1 MLNYVSNNLQR
12 VNNIKVN
19 KSLIRSTEM
28 RKIKK
33 KILYVM
39 VAVAAIIALVYL
51 GLALFF
57 TKHFY
62 FNTFI
67 NGENYSA
74 DSANSAQN
82 LVLDTSN
89 HYTLTINGRD
99 GLIDTVT
106 SADIGLK
113 LEFGEEFQNIIKT
126 QDAFLWPVSLFKK
139 SEYTVDTM
147 VTYSQEAFDNKIDTL
162 CFFEQENI
170 RQPQNA
176 YLSDYTE
183 EGYQIIPED
192 KGTVPIRTKIYNAV
206 KESVEILAD
215 SVDLDAKE
223 CYTNAEIVAED
234 RTLQKECDAL
244 NQLTGVKIT
253 YKFGEDTEVL
263 DGSII
268 KDWLVTE
275 EGKLDIDPDLVREYV
290 NALSRKYDTWGKK
303 REFQTTGGE
312 TITISQGAYGWW
324 MNRAG
329 EAEALAELIRSGKS
343 EERTPLYH
351 AQAAQYGEND
361 IGDSYVEIDL
371 TSQHLWVYNDGQL
384 VEETDFVS
392 GNVSRGYNTPVGVYG
407 ITYKERNTTLRG
419 ANYASKVSFWMPF
432 NGNVGMHDASWRSS
446 FGANIYLTNG
456 SHGCVN
462 LPSKKAEVI
471 YGYVEQ
477 GEPVIVYG
485 GQVSVPRT
493 EEKQEQPEV
502 TVPEENITPELTP
515 EQQIQMLIEA
525 GLLNP
530 DGTPVQPPEGTPQEV
545 IPEVPAETPIE
556 VPAQTPEVPQE
567 VVPETPVEVPQ
578 EIPAENLAEIPV
590 ETPQEIMGE
599 IPQAVPDV

>member
-1 MLNYVSNNLQR
+1 
-12 VNNIKVN
+12 
-19 KSLIRSTEM
+19 M

-67 NGENYSA
+67 NVENYSA

>member
-1 MLNYVSNNLQR
+1 
-12 VNNIKVN
+12 
-19 KSLIRSTEM
+19 M
-28 RKIKK
+28 RKNKK
-33 KILYVM
+33 KVLYAV
-39 VAVAAIIALVYL
+39 VAVAGIATLVYL

-74 DSANSAQN
+74 GSVSSTQN

-89 HYTLTINGRD
+89 QYTLTINGRD
-99 GLIDTVT
+99 GLTDTIT

-113 LEFGEEFQNIIKT
+113 MQFGEEFHDIIEA
-126 QDAFLWPVSLFKK
+126 QDAFRWPVSLFTK
-139 SEYTVDTM
+139 SEYTIDTM
-147 VTYSQEAFDNKIDTL
+147 VTYSEEAFDNKIDTL
-162 CFFEQENI
+162 CFFEKENI
-170 RQPQNA
+170 RQPKNA

-192 KGTVPIRTKIYNAV
+192 KGTVPVRTKIYNAV

-215 SVDLDAKE
+215 TVDLDEKE
-223 CYTNAEIVAED
+223 CYTNAAVGSED
-234 RTLQKECDAL
+234 RALQKERDAL
-244 NQLTGVKIT
+244 NKLTGVKIT
-253 YKFGEDTEVL
+253 YTFGEDTEIL

-268 KDWLVTE
+268 KDWLVTD
-275 EGKLDIDPDLVREYV
+275 EGKLDINPDLVREYI
-290 NALSRKYDTWGKK
+290 NALSKKYDTWGKK
-303 REFQTTGGE
+303 REFKTTGGE
-312 TITISQGAYGWW
+312 TITISEGAYGWW
-324 MNRAG
+324 MNRPA
-329 EAEALAELIRSGKS
+329 EAEALVELIRSGKS
-343 EERTPLYH
+343 EERTPLYR
-351 AQAAQYGEND
+351 AQAAQYGEDD

-371 TSQHLWVYNDGQL
+371 TSQHLWVYKDGQM
-384 VEETDFVS
+384 VEETDLVS
-392 GNVSRGYNTPVGVYG
+392 GNVSRGYNTPVGIYG

-485 GQVSVPRT
+485 GKVSVPRT
-493 EEKQEQPEV
+493 EGKQEQPEV

-515 EQQIQMLIEA
+515 EQQIQMMIEA

-530 DGTPVQPPEGTPQEV
+530 DGTPVQPSEGTPQEV
-545 IPEVPAETPIE
+545 IPE
-556 VPAQTPEVPQE
+556 
-567 VVPETPVEVPQ
+567 TPVEVPNETPNEVPAENPEGVPQEVIPETPQ
-578 EIPAENLAEIPV
+578 EIPVENLAEIPV

>member
-1 MLNYVSNNLQR
+1 
-12 VNNIKVN
+12 
-19 KSLIRSTEM
+19 M
-28 RKIKK
+28 RENKK
-33 KILYVM
+33 KILYVV
-39 VAVAAIIALVYL
+39 VAVAAIVTLVYL

-74 DSANSAQN
+74 GSVNSAQN
-82 LVLDTSN
+82 FVLDTSN

-99 GLIDTVT
+99 GITDTIT

-113 LEFGEEFQNIIKT
+113 LEFGEEFQNIIET
-126 QDAFLWPVSLFKK
+126 QDAFLWPFSLFKK
-139 SEYTVDTM
+139 CEYTVDTM
-147 VTYSQEAFDNKIDTL
+147 VTYSEEAFDNKIDTL

-234 RTLQKECDAL
+234 HALQKECDAL

-253 YKFGEDTEVL
+253 YKFGEDREVL

-268 KDWLVTE
+268 KDWLVTD

-290 NALSRKYDTWGKK
+290 NTLSKKYDTWGKK
-303 REFQTTGGE
+303 REFKTTGGE
-312 TITISQGAYGWW
+312 TITISEGAYGWW

-329 EAEALAELIRSGKS
+329 EAEALVELIRSGKS

-371 TSQHLWVYNDGQL
+371 TSQHLWVYKDDQL

-392 GNVSRGYNTPVGVYG
+392 GNVSRGYNTPVGIYG

-493 EEKQEQPEV
+493 EGKQEQPEV
-502 TVPEENITPELTP
+502 AVPEDNITPELTP
-515 EQQIQMLIEA
+515 EQQIQILIEA
-525 GLLNP
+525 GVLNP
-530 DGTPVQPPEGTPQEV
+530 DGTPVQQPEGV
-545 IPEVPAETPIE
+545 LPEVPVEN
-556 VPAQTPEVPQE
+556 PAQ
-567 VVPETPVEVPQ
+567 VPQ
-578 EIPAENLAEIPV
+578 EIPAENLAENPV
-590 ETPQEIMGE
+590 GTSQEIMGD
-599 IPQAVPDV
+599 A

>member
-1 MLNYVSNNLQR
+1 
-12 VNNIKVN
+12 
-19 KSLIRSTEM
+19 M
-28 RKIKK
+28 RENKK
-33 KILYVM
+33 KILYVV
-39 VAVAAIIALVYL
+39 VAVTAIVTLVYL

-74 DSANSAQN
+74 GSVNSTQN

-99 GLIDTVT
+99 GLTDTIT
-106 SADIGLK
+106 SADIALK
-113 LEFGEEFQNIIKT
+113 LEFGEEFHDIIETQN
-126 QDAFLWPVSLFKK
+126 AFRWPVSLFTK
-139 SEYTVDTM
+139 SEYTIDTM
-147 VTYSQEAFDNKIDTL
+147 VTYSEEAFDNKIDTL
-162 CFFEQENI
+162 CFFEKENI
-170 RQPQNA
+170 RQPKNA

-192 KGTVPIRTKIYNAV
+192 KGTVPVRTKIYNAV

-215 SVDLDAKE
+215 TVDLDEKE
-223 CYTNAEIVAED
+223 CYTNVAVGSED
-234 RTLQKECDAL
+234 RALQKERDAR
-244 NQLTGVKIT
+244 NKLTGVKIT
-253 YKFGEDTEVL
+253 YTFGEDTEIL

-268 KDWLVTE
+268 KDWLVTD

-290 NALSRKYDTWGKK
+290 NALSKKYDTWGKK
-303 REFQTTGGE
+303 REFKTTGGE
-312 TITISQGAYGWW
+312 TITISEGAYGWW
-324 MNRAG
+324 MNRPA
-329 EAEALAELIRSGKS
+329 EAEALVELIRSGKS
-343 EERTPLYH
+343 EERTPLYR

-371 TSQHLWVYNDGQL
+371 TSQHLWVYKDGQM
-384 VEETDFVS
+384 VEETDLVS
-392 GNVSRGYNTPVGVYG
+392 GNVSRGYNTPVGIYG

-462 LPSKKAEVI
+462 LPSKKAEAI

-493 EEKQEQPEV
+493 EGKKEQPEV
-502 TVPEENITPELTP
+502 TVPEENVTPELTP

-525 GLLNP
+525 GVLNP
-530 DGTPVQPPEGTPQEV
+530 DGTPVQQPEGV
-545 IPEVPAETPIE
+545 LPEVPTEN
-556 VPAQTPEVPQE
+556 
-567 VVPETPVEVPQ
+567 PVETPQ
-578 EIPAENLAEIPV
+578 EIPAENLESIPQEVPV
-590 ETPQEIMGE
+590 ENPEAIPQEVPVENPAQVPQEIPAQNLAENPVGTSQE
-599 IPQAVPDV
+599 IIGDAQ

>member
-1 MLNYVSNNLQR
+1 
-12 VNNIKVN
+12 
-19 KSLIRSTEM
+19 M

>member
-1 MLNYVSNNLQR
+1 
-12 VNNIKVN
+12 
-19 KSLIRSTEM
+19 M
-28 RKIKK
+28 RENKK
-33 KILYVM
+33 KILYVV
-39 VAVAAIIALVYL
+39 VAVAAIVTLVYL

-74 DSANSAQN
+74 GSVNSAQN
-82 LVLDTSN
+82 FVLDTSN

-99 GLIDTVT
+99 GITDTIT

-113 LEFGEEFQNIIKT
+113 LEFGEEFQNIIET
-126 QDAFLWPVSLFKK
+126 QDAFLWPFSLFKK
-139 SEYTVDTM
+139 CEYTVDTM
-147 VTYSQEAFDNKIDTL
+147 VTYSEEAFDNKIDTL

-234 RTLQKECDAL
+234 HALQKECDAL

-253 YKFGEDTEVL
+253 YKFGEDREVL

-268 KDWLVTE
+268 KDWLVTD

-290 NALSRKYDTWGKK
+290 NTLSKKYDTWGKK
-303 REFQTTGGE
+303 REFKTTGGE
-312 TITISQGAYGWW
+312 TITISEGAYGWW

-329 EAEALAELIRSGKS
+329 EAEALVELIRSGKS

-371 TSQHLWVYNDGQL
+371 TSQHLWVYKDDQL

-392 GNVSRGYNTPVGVYG
+392 GNVSRGYNTPVGIYG

-493 EEKQEQPEV
+493 EGKQEQPEV

-515 EQQIQMLIEA
+515 EQQIQILIEA
-525 GLLNP
+525 GVLNP
-530 DGTPVQPPEGTPQEV
+530 DGTPVQQPEGVLPEVPTENPAQVPQE
-545 IPEVPAETPIE
+545 IPAENLESIPQEVPAENPVEI
-556 VPAQTPEVPQE
+556 PQE
-567 VVPETPVEVPQ
+567 VPVENPAQVPQ
-578 EIPAENLAEIPV
+578 EIPAENLAENPV
-590 ETPQEIMGE
+590 GTSQEIMGD
-599 IPQAVPDV
+599 A

>member
-12 VNNIKVN
+12 VNNVKVN

-590 ETPQEIMGE
+590 EIPQEIMGE

>member
-1 MLNYVSNNLQR
+1 
-12 VNNIKVN
+12 
-19 KSLIRSTEM
+19 M
-28 RKIKK
+28 RENKK
-33 KILYVM
+33 KILYVV
-39 VAVAAIIALVYL
+39 VAVTAIVTLVYL

-74 DSANSAQN
+74 GSVNSTQN

-99 GLIDTVT
+99 GLTDTIT

-113 LEFGEEFQNIIKT
+113 LEFGEEFHDIIETQN
-126 QDAFLWPVSLFKK
+126 AFRWPVSLFTK

-147 VTYSQEAFDNKIDTL
+147 VTYSEEAFDNKIDTL

-170 RQPQNA
+170 RQPKNA

-215 SVDLDAKE
+215 SVDLDEKE
-223 CYTNAEIVAED
+223 CYTNAAIVAED
-234 RTLQKECDAL
+234 RALQKECDAL

-253 YKFGEDTEVL
+253 YTFGEDTEIL

-268 KDWLVTE
+268 KDWLVTD

-290 NALSRKYDTWGKK
+290 NALSKKYDTWGKK
-303 REFQTTGGE
+303 REFKTTGGE
-312 TITISQGAYGWW
+312 TITISEGAYGWW
-324 MNRAG
+324 MNRAA
-329 EAEALAELIRSGKS
+329 EAEALVELIRSGKS
-343 EERTPLYH
+343 EERTPLYR
-351 AQAAQYGEND
+351 AQAAQYGEDD

-371 TSQHLWVYNDGQL
+371 TSQHLWVYKDGQL

-392 GNVSRGYNTPVGVYG
+392 GNVSRGYNTPVGIYG

-462 LPSKKAEVI
+462 LPSKKAEAI

-493 EEKQEQPEV
+493 EGKQEQPEV

-525 GLLNP
+525 GVLNP
-530 DGTPVQPPEGTPQEV
+530 DGTPVQQPEGV
-545 IPEVPAETPIE
+545 LPEVPTEN
-556 VPAQTPEVPQE
+556 
-567 VVPETPVEVPQ
+567 PVETPQ
-578 EIPAENLAEIPV
+578 EIPAENLESMPQEVPAENPEAIPQEIPV
-590 ETPQEIMGE
+590 ENPAQVPQEIPAQNLAENPIGTSQE
-599 IPQAVPDV
+599 IIGDAQ

>member
-1 MLNYVSNNLQR
+1 
-12 VNNIKVN
+12 
-19 KSLIRSTEM
+19 M

-502 TVPEENITPELTP
+502 TIPEENITPELTP

>member
-12 VNNIKVN
+12 VNNVKVN

>member
-12 VNNIKVN
+12 VNNVKVN
-19 KSLIRSTEM
+19 KSLIRSIEM

-234 RTLQKECDAL
+234 CTLQKECDAL

-530 DGTPVQPPEGTPQEV
+530 DGTPVQPLEGTPQEV

>member
-1 MLNYVSNNLQR
+1 
-12 VNNIKVN
+12 
-19 KSLIRSTEM
+19 M
-28 RKIKK
+28 RENKK
-33 KILYVM
+33 KILYVV
-39 VAVAAIIALVYL
+39 VAVAAIVTLVYL

-74 DSANSAQN
+74 GSVNSAQN
-82 LVLDTSN
+82 FVLDTSN

-99 GLIDTVT
+99 GITDTIT

-113 LEFGEEFQNIIKT
+113 LEFGEEFQNIIET
-126 QDAFLWPVSLFKK
+126 QDAFLWPFSLFKK
-139 SEYTVDTM
+139 CEYTVDTM
-147 VTYSQEAFDNKIDTL
+147 VTYSEEAFDNKIDTL

-234 RTLQKECDAL
+234 HALQKECDAL

-253 YKFGEDTEVL
+253 YKFGEDREVL

-268 KDWLVTE
+268 KDWLVTD

-290 NALSRKYDTWGKK
+290 NTLSKKYDTWGKK
-303 REFQTTGGE
+303 REFKTTGGE
-312 TITISQGAYGWW
+312 TITISEGAYGWW

-329 EAEALAELIRSGKS
+329 EAEALVELIRSGKS

-371 TSQHLWVYNDGQL
+371 TSQHLWVYKDDQL

-392 GNVSRGYNTPVGVYG
+392 GNVSRGYNTPVGIYG

-462 LPSKKAEVI
+462 LPSKKAEVL

-493 EEKQEQPEV
+493 EGKQEQPEV

-515 EQQIQMLIEA
+515 EQQIQILIEA
-525 GLLNP
+525 GVLNP
-530 DGTPVQPPEGTPQEV
+530 DGTPVQQPEGVLPEVPTENPAQVPQE
-545 IPEVPAETPIE
+545 IPVENLESIPQEVPAENPVEI
-556 VPAQTPEVPQE
+556 PQE
-567 VVPETPVEVPQ
+567 VPVENPAQVPQ
-578 EIPAENLAEIPV
+578 EIPAENLAENPV
-590 ETPQEIMGE
+590 GTSQEIMGD
-599 IPQAVPDV
+599 A

>member
-1 MLNYVSNNLQR
+1 
-12 VNNIKVN
+12 
-19 KSLIRSTEM
+19 M
-28 RKIKK
+28 RENKK
-33 KILYVM
+33 KILYVV
-39 VAVAAIIALVYL
+39 VAVAAIVTLVYL

-74 DSANSAQN
+74 GSVNSAQN
-82 LVLDTSN
+82 FVLDTSN

-99 GLIDTVT
+99 GITDTIT

-113 LEFGEEFQNIIKT
+113 LEFGEEFHDIIET
-126 QDAFLWPVSLFKK
+126 QDAFRWPVSLFTK

-147 VTYSQEAFDNKIDTL
+147 ITYSEEAFDNKIDTL

-170 RQPQNA
+170 RQPKNA

-215 SVDLDAKE
+215 SVDLDEKE
-223 CYTNAEIVAED
+223 CYTNAAIVAED
-234 RTLQKECDAL
+234 RALKKECDAL

-253 YKFGEDTEVL
+253 YTFGKDTEVL

-268 KDWLVTE
+268 KDWLVTD

-290 NALSRKYDTWGKK
+290 NALSKKYDTWGKK
-303 REFQTTGGE
+303 REFKTTGGE
-312 TITISQGAYGWW
+312 TITISEGAYGWW
-324 MNRAG
+324 MNRAA
-329 EAEALAELIRSGKS
+329 EAEALVELIRSGKS
-343 EERTPLYH
+343 EERTPLYR
-351 AQAAQYGEND
+351 AQAAQYGEDD

-371 TSQHLWVYNDGQL
+371 TSQHLWVYKDGQL

-392 GNVSRGYNTPVGVYG
+392 GNVSRGYNTPVGIYG

-493 EEKQEQPEV
+493 EGKQEQPEV

-525 GLLNP
+525 GVLNP
-530 DGTPVQPPEGTPQEV
+530 DGTPVQQPEGVLPEVPTENPIETPQE
-545 IPEVPAETPIE
+545 IPAENLESIPQEVPAENPVEI
-556 VPAQTPEVPQE
+556 PQE
-567 VVPETPVEVPQ
+567 VPVENPAQVPQ
-578 EIPAENLAEIPV
+578 EIPAENLAENPV
-590 ETPQEIMGE
+590 GTSQEIMGD
-599 IPQAVPDV
+599 A

>member
-1 MLNYVSNNLQR
+1 
-12 VNNIKVN
+12 
-19 KSLIRSTEM
+19 M

-590 ETPQEIMGE
+590 EIPQEIMGE